1 MYFNMY
7 LKKDYI
13 HETIKEKFTEI
24 YDAEFAMA
32 YYQKTNSIEQVE
44 LGMVTCNHNGV
55 AIKKAIIR
63 QTYMSDLDN
72 QKMGYKFIEISGA
85 KSTLG
90 NAHLINPDYKYKKDE
105 LTDVIFTPLN
115 EEQFQKC
122 FGPLNNDK
130 IKEASSL
137 MTHFCNLKDEG
148 VIYSKDGEAFQY
160 KIIENSD
167 LTLSSYL
174 LLDEL
179 RLYKDNIQVGYLKT
193 KYTSDLIIQELLGKD
208 YTIQK
213 DKNPTPEHK
222 MEYLK
227 DKGIDHTELNHD
239 IVFNLTKAQ
248 LQDNYKKIQRELKV
262 FNDIATVDYSKMSEH
277 YKGKGLGIQMYLKI
291 ANHYENKKITFRSSS
306 LQSPSAKGL
315 WEKIKKEYPSQ
326 IEEITIADQGYYKLK
341 GGGQK
346 DKLISKRKNK
356 KTL

>member
-1 MYFNMY
+1 MY

-13 HETIKEKFTEI
+13 HETIKEKFTEL

-179 RLYKDNIQVGYLKT
+179 RLYKDNIQVGFLKT
-193 KYTSDLIIQELLGKD
+193 KYTNDSIIKELLGQD
-208 YTIQK
+208 YQVQIN
-213 DKNPTPEHK
+213 DNMSADEK
-222 MEYLK
+222 MAYLK
-227 DKGIDHTELNHD
+227 EKEVVFTETNYD
-239 IVFNLTKAQ
+239 IIFNI
-248 LQDNYKKIQRELKV
+248 KKNELKDQFKEIQRELKM
-262 FNDIATVDYSKMSEH
+262 FNDVATIDYSKMSDEF
-277 YKGKGLGIQMYLKI
+277 KGNGLGTQMYLKM
-291 ANHYENKKITFRSSS
+291 ADHYENKKITFRSSS

-326 IEEITIADQGYYKLK
+326 IEEISIADQNYYKLK
-341 GGGQK
+341 GSGQK
-346 DKLISKRKNK
+346 DKVTNKRRNK

>member
-1 MYFNMY
+1 MY

-13 HETIKEKFTEI
+13 HTNIKEKFTEL

-72 QKMGYKFIEISGA
+72 QKIGYKFIEISGA

-90 NAHLINPDYKYKKDE
+90 NAHLINPDYKCKKGE
-105 LTDVIFTPLN
+105 LTDIMFTQLN
-115 EEQFQKC
+115 EDQFQKE
-122 FGPLNNDK
+122 FGPLNNEK

-137 MTHFCNLKDEG
+137 MSHFCNLKGEG
-148 VIYSKDGEAFQY
+148 VVYSKDGEEFQY

-167 LTLSSYL
+167 LTLTSYL

-208 YTIQK
+208 YTIQT
-213 DKNPTPEHK
+213 DKNLTPERK

-227 DKGIDHTELNHD
+227 EKGIDHTVLNHD
-239 IVFNLTKAQ
+239 IVFNLTKTQ

-262 FNDIATVDYSKMSEH
+262 FNDIATVDYSKMSDQ
-277 YKGKGLGIQMYLKI
+277 YKGRGLGTQMYLKI
-291 ANHYENKKITFRSSS
+291 AQHYDNKNIMFRSSS

-315 WEKIKKEYPSQ
+315 WQRIKTEHHNLIQEISIGEQHYYSLSHKEPVN
-326 IEEITIADQGYYKLK
+326 KL
-341 GGGQK
+341 QK
-346 DKLISKRKNK
+346 KRKNK

>member
-1 MYFNMY
+1 MY

-13 HETIKEKFTEI
+13 HTNIKEKFTEL

-72 QKMGYKFIEISGA
+72 QKIGYKFIEISGA

-90 NAHLINPDYKYKKDE
+90 NAHLINPDYKYKKGE
-105 LTDVIFTPLN
+105 LTDIMFTQLN
-115 EEQFQKC
+115 EDQFQKE
-122 FGPLNNDK
+122 FGPLNNEK
-130 IKEASSL
+130 IKEASTL
-137 MTHFCNLKDEG
+137 MSHFCNLKGEG
-148 VIYSKDGEAFQY
+148 IVYSKDGEEFQY

-167 LTLSSYL
+167 LTLTSYL

-193 KYTSDLIIQELLGKD
+193 KYTNDLIIQELLGKD
-208 YTIQK
+208 YTIQT
-213 DKNPTPEHK
+213 DKNLTPERK

-227 DKGIDHTELNHD
+227 EKGIDHTVLNHD
-239 IVFNLTKAQ
+239 IVFNLTKTQ

-262 FNDIATVDYSKMSEH
+262 FNDIATVDYSKMSDQ
-277 YKGKGLGIQMYLKI
+277 YKGRGLGTQMYLKI
-291 ANHYENKKITFRSSS
+291 AQHYDNKNIMFRSSS

-315 WEKIKKEYPSQ
+315 WQRIKTEHHNLIQEISIGEQHYYSLSHKEPVN
-326 IEEITIADQGYYKLK
+326 KL
-341 GGGQK
+341 QK
-346 DKLISKRKNK
+346 KRKNK

>member
-13 HETIKEKFTEI
+13 HETIKEKFTEL

-193 KYTSDLIIQELLGKD
+193 KYTSDLIIQKLLGKD
-208 YTIQK
+208 YTLQT
-213 DKNPTPEHK
+213 DKNQTPEQK

-227 DKGIDHTELNHD
+227 EKGIDHTELNHD
-239 IVFNLTKAQ
+239 IVFNLTKSQ
-248 LQDNYKKIQRELKV
+248 LQNNYKKIQREMKV
-262 FNDIATVDYSKMSEH
+262 FNDIATVDYSKMSEN
-277 YKGKGLGIQMYLKI
+277 YKGNGLGTQMYLKM
-291 ANHYENKKITFRSSS
+291 ADHYENKKITFRSSS

-341 GGGQK
+341 GCGQK

>member
-1 MYFNMY
+1 MY

-13 HETIKEKFTEI
+13 HTNIKEKFTEL

-72 QKMGYKFIEISGA
+72 QKIGYKFIEISGA

-90 NAHLINPDYKYKKDE
+90 NAHLINPDYKCKKGE
-105 LTDVIFTPLN
+105 LTDIMFTQLN
-115 EEQFQKC
+115 EDQFQKE
-122 FGPLNNDK
+122 FGPLNNEK

-137 MTHFCNLKDEG
+137 MSHFCNLKGEG
-148 VIYSKDGEAFQY
+148 VVYSKDGEEFQY

-167 LTLSSYL
+167 LTLTSYL

-193 KYTSDLIIQELLGKD
+193 KYTNDLIIQELLGKD
-208 YTIQK
+208 YTIQT
-213 DKNPTPEHK
+213 DKNLTPERK

-227 DKGIDHTELNHD
+227 EKGIDHTVLNHD
-239 IVFNLTKAQ
+239 IVFNLTKTQ

-262 FNDIATVDYSKMSEH
+262 FNDIATVDYSKMSDQ
-277 YKGKGLGIQMYLKI
+277 YKGRGLGTQMYLKI
-291 ANHYENKKITFRSSS
+291 AQHYDNKNIMFRSSS

-315 WEKIKKEYPSQ
+315 WQRIKTEHHNLIQEISIGEQHYYSLSHKEPVN
-326 IEEITIADQGYYKLK
+326 KL
-341 GGGQK
+341 QK
-346 DKLISKRKNK
+346 KRKNK

>member
-7 LKKDYI
+7 FKKDYI
-13 HETIKEKFTEI
+13 HEAVKEEFTEL

-32 YYQKTNSIEQVE
+32 YYQKTNGIEQVE

-63 QTYMSDLDN
+63 QMYMSDLDN
-72 QKMGYKFIEISGA
+72 QKIGYKFIEISGA
-85 KSTLG
+85 KSKLG
-90 NAHLINPDYKYKKDE
+90 NAHLINPDYKYKNGE

-115 EEQFQKC
+115 EEQFQKE
-122 FGPLNNDK
+122 FAPLNNEK

-137 MTHFCNLKDEG
+137 MTHFCNLKSEG

-167 LTLSSYL
+167 LTLTSYL

-179 RLYKDNIQVGYLKT
+179 RIYKDNIQVGYLKT

-208 YTIQK
+208 YTIQRE
-213 DKNPTPEHK
+213 KNLTPEHK

-227 DKGIDHTELNHD
+227 EKGIDHNELNHD
-239 IVFNLTKAQ
+239 IVFNLTKTQ
-248 LQDNYKKIQRELKV
+248 LQDKYKKIQRELKV

-277 YKGKGLGIQMYLKI
+277 YKGRGLGTQMYLKI
-291 ANHYENKKITFRSSS
+291 AQHYDNKNIMFRSSS

-315 WEKIKKEYPSQ
+315 WQRIKTEYPNM
-326 IEEITIADQGYYKLK
+326 IKEISIGEQNYYSLSNKDSVNKL
-341 GGGQK
+341 QT
-346 DKLISKRKNK
+346 KRKNK

>member
-7 LKKDYI
+7 FKKEFID
-13 HETIKEKFTEI
+13 EAIKKEFTET
-24 YDAEFAMA
+24 YDAEFAVA
-32 YYQKTNSIEQVE
+32 YYQKTNSIEHVE
-44 LGMVTCNHNGV
+44 LGMVTCNHNGIAV
-55 AIKKAIIR
+55 KKAIVR
-63 QTYMSDLDN
+63 QTYMSDLDT
-72 QKMGYKFIEISGA
+72 QKMEYKFIEISGS

-90 NAHLINPDYKYKKDE
+90 NTHLINPDYKYKRGE
-105 LTDVIFTPLN
+105 LTDVMFTPLSK
-115 EEQFQKC
+115 EQFQKE
-122 FGPLNNDK
+122 FGLLNKEK

-137 MTHFCNLKDEG
+137 MSHFCNLKEEG
-148 VIYSKDGEAFQY
+148 VIYSKDGEEFQY

-167 LTLSSYL
+167 LTLTSYL

-213 DKNPTPEHK
+213 DKNVDPEHK

-227 DKGIDHTELNHD
+227 EKGIEHTELNHD
-239 IVFNLTKAQ
+239 IVFNLTKTQ

-262 FNDIATVDYSKMSEH
+262 FNDIATVDYSKMSDQ
-277 YKGKGLGIQMYLKI
+277 YKGRGLGTQMYLKI
-291 ANHYENKKITFRSSS
+291 AQHYDNKNIMFRSSS

-315 WEKIKKEYPSQ
+315 WQRIKTEHPNLIKEISIGEQ
-326 IEEITIADQGYYKLK
+326 NYYSLSHKEPVNKL
-341 GGGQK
+341 QT
-346 DKLISKRKNK
+346 KRKNK